1 MLEGKTIVV
10 TGVGAGLGHA
20 VAEGVLRDGGRVVLG
35 ARDGDRLADLAT
47 ALTTSFDGDGERV
60 AHQATDVT
68 DAAQCRALAEL
79 AVSRFG
85 AIDGVVQVAAREV
98 MGGIGRTSDDDWH
111 AVLTTNVVGT
121 MHVLAA
127 TTDAMGAAGG
137 SFVIIGS
144 QTSRTSG
151 RAAQQTAY
159 AASKGALHSA
169 MFHAA
174 WELGPRRIRVNMIVP
189 SWMWGPAVQG
199 FVRAQADRRG
209 VREEQVTAPIR
220 AAMPL
225 GEIPTVHDIAE
236 SALFLCSDRAR
247 MITGQTLF
255 VNAGNFMT

>member
-1 MLEGKTIVV
+1 MTRMLEGKTIVV

-20 VAEGVLRDGGRVVLG
+20 VAEGVLRDGGNVVLG
-35 ARDGDRLADLAT
+35 ARDGDRLADLA
-47 ALTTSFDGDGERV
+47 AGLGGDDGRV

-68 DAAQCRALAEL
+68 DAEQCRSLAAL
-79 AVSRFG
+79 AVSRYG
-85 AIDGVVQVAAREV
+85 AVDGAVQVAARET
-98 MGGIGRTSDDDWH
+98 MGGIVRTSDDDWH
-111 AVLTTNVVGT
+111 AVLETNVIGT

-127 TTDAMGAAGG
+127 TTEVMGDTGG
-137 SFVIIGS
+137 SFVVIGS

-151 RAAQQTAY
+151 AAAQQIAY

-174 WELGPRRIRVNMIVP
+174 SELGPRRIRVNMIVP

-199 FVRAQADRRG
+199 FVRGQAERRG
-209 VREEQVTAPIR
+209 VSEDEVTAPIR
-220 AAMPL
+220 AGMPL
-225 GEIPTVHDIAE
+225 GEIPTVQDVAE